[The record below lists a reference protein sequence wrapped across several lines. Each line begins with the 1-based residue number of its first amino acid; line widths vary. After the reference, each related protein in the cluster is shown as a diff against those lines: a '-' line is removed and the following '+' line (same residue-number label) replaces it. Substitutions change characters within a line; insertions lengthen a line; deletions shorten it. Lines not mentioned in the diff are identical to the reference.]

1 MAVKHNRPASR
12 QIALRPCLA
21 WVIVLR
27 KMIRREGGISVPNDN
42 HETLKVREVA
52 AILRCG
58 RNQAYELI
66 QRGEIRAVRI
76 GRAIRVTREALEE
89 FKAGREAAAQ
99 AR

>member
-1 MAVKHNRPASR
+1 MPD
-12 QIALRPCLA
+12 
-21 WVIVLR
+21 
-27 KMIRREGGISVPNDN
+27 DN

-66 QRGEIRAVRI
+66 RDGQLRSVRI
-76 GRAIRVTREALEE
+76 GRAIRVTREALDE
-89 FKAGREAAAQ
+89 FKAGREAGDR

>member
-1 MAVKHNRPASR
+1 MTLHPAAAS
-12 QIALRPCLA
+12 A
-21 WVIVLR
+21 IVLR
-27 KMIRREGGISVPNDN
+27 KMIRREGGISVPNDH

-66 QRGEIRAVRI
+66 QRGEIRSVRI